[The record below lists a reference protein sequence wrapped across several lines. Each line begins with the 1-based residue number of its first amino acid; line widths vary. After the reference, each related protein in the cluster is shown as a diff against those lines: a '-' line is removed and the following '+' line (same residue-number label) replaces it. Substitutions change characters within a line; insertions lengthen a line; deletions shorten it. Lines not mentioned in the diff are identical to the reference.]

1 MAGCT
6 GRRARQWRRRP
17 PPELIHF
24 SSAQALRFLQDPVPL
39 RPQETLLGFE
49 GGQVP
54 RKPHSCWGR
63 GPPALEP
70 LKDPRGRQC
79 IHEVAEHVGRRP
91 LQTRFTVAPIKSLPR
106 KTTQGPGVQ
115 RVCGKPGG
123 SPHISTTPLTMLPGL
138 KAPPNAVHRPR
149 LVPAPSLGSQR
160 VDMGIW
166 ASTDRSSP
174 RTPGP
179 EGQCV

>member
-1 MAGCT
+1 M
-6 GRRARQWRRRP
+6 
-17 PPELIHF
+17 
-24 SSAQALRFLQDPVPL
+24 PL
-39 RPQETLLGFE
+39 RSQETLLGFE

-63 GPPALEP
+63 GPPALES

-79 IHEVAEHVGRRP
+79 VHEVAEHVGRRP

-123 SPHISTTPLTMLPGL
+123 SPHYFDH
-138 KAPPNAVHRPR
+138 PPHNAAGTQGP
-149 LVPAPSLGSQR
+149 SQR
-160 VDMGIW
+160 CSQTQAG
-166 ASTDRSSP
+166 SRSVPGVSAHGSGDLGFNRQELPQDP
-174 RTPGP
+174 RA
-179 EGQCV
+179 